1 MNKPVLAI
9 VGKPNVGKSTFFNRV
24 AGRRI
29 SIVENTPG
37 VTRDRVYADAEWSGY
52 SFTIIDTGGIEPN
65 LDNEWQ
71 KYILAQAQLA
81 IDIADIVLMIVDGKE
96 GVSASDRHVAQILRK
111 SGKPI
116 VLAVNKLENFSG
128 VENAEFYSL
137 GIGEPYV
144 ISAEHGIG
152 IGDVLDAV
160 VEKFTNKV
168 APDENESKIKIA
180 VVGRPNAGKSSI
192 TNRILGEDRV
202 VVSDIAG
209 TTRDAIDAPFKYNG
223 KDYMIIDTA
232 GIRRRSKIDY
242 QSVEGYSVMRS
253 LQAIR
258 RADVVLYVLDASEEI
273 TEQDVR
279 VLGYI
284 HEQGKPSVIV
294 YNKWD
299 LVEKDSYTVNQY
311 TKKLAEDLKFMD
323 YFVAIYVSAKTGAK
337 FGKIMQSVEY
347 VYNNA
352 NTRISTG
359 LLNEILQDAI
369 STAEP
374 PSSSGKRLKI
384 NYITQVDVCPPT
396 FALFVNN
403 PDLLHFSYKRY
414 LENCLRRAK
423 NFEGTPI
430 RFIVKQKSN
439 KESKK

>member
-81 IDIADIVLMIVDGKE
+81 IDIADVVLMIVDGKE

-209 TTRDAIDAPFKYNG
+209 TTRDAIDVPFKYNG

-299 LVEKDSYTVNQY
+299 LVEKDSYTVNLY

-430 RFIVKQKSN
+430 RFVVKQKSN

>member
-81 IDIADIVLMIVDGKE
+81 IDIADVVLMIVDGKE

-168 APDENESKIKIA
+168 APYENDSKIKIA

-430 RFIVKQKSN
+430 RFVVKQKSN

>member
-65 LDNEWQ
+65 LDDEWQ

-81 IDIADIVLMIVDGKE
+81 IDIADVVLMIVDGKE

-160 VEKFTNKV
+160 VEKFINKV

-209 TTRDAIDAPFKYNG
+209 TTRDAIDVPFKYNG

-430 RFIVKQKSN
+430 RFVVKQKSN

>member
-81 IDIADIVLMIVDGKE
+81 IDIADVVLMIVDGKE

-209 TTRDAIDAPFKYNG
+209 TTRDAIDVPFKYNG

-396 FALFVNN
+396 FTLFVNN

-430 RFIVKQKSN
+430 RFVVKQKSN

>member
-81 IDIADIVLMIVDGKE
+81 IDIADVVLMIVDGKE

-209 TTRDAIDAPFKYNG
+209 TTRDAIDVPFKYNG

-430 RFIVKQKSN
+430 RFVVKQKSN

>member
-52 SFTIIDTGGIEPN
+52 SFTVIDTGGIEPN